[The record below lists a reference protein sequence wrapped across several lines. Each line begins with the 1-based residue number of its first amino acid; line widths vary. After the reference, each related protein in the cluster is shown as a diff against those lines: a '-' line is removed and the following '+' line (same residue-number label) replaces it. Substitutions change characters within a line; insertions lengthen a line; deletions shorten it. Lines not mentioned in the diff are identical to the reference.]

1 MSAVVLTWQDV
12 SNWLGL
18 QQDDPDRPPI
28 ERLAEA
34 VEIHVAKRMGNY
46 TFGSNTRTDYAIDAT
61 GLEYILMPEAP
72 ITAVTAI
79 KIGRD
84 SADPV
89 DTLDPTDPDEV
100 VWYAYGKIERTD
112 GGTFGSYK
120 REKKY
125 ILVTYTV
132 GWDADTVPEDV
143 RLGLK
148 LLVGYLWRSRGR
160 EAVRNE
166 LLSGMLNWTG
176 RAMYETPGVMDLLG
190 PYMTP
195 VIAGAP
201 T

>member
-1 MSAVVLTWQDV
+1 VTAVTLTWQDV

-18 QQDDPDRPPI
+18 QQDDLDRKPI
-28 ERLAEA
+28 MRLAEA
-34 VEIHVAKRMGNY
+34 VELHVARRMGTY
-46 TFGSNTRTDYAIDAT
+46 TFGENTRVDYAVDAT
-61 GLEYILMPEAP
+61 GLEYIHLPDAP

-84 SADPV
+84 SSNPV
-89 DTLDPTDPDEV
+89 NTLDPTDPDVV

-112 GGTFGSYK
+112 GGKFGTYK

-125 ILVTYTV
+125 ILVSYTA
-132 GWDADTVPEDV
+132 GWTADSLPEDV

-160 EAVRNE
+160 EAVKNE

-176 RAMYETPGVMDLLG
+176 RAMYEAPGVLDLLG
-190 PYMTP
+190 QYMTP